1 MTQVVRNLLFERG
14 ENMTKEK
21 LVKKLGIQDKT
32 FDYALPQNW
41 VDDVVGVTK
50 CSNAEACMFVWL
62 YDERAGAYGRPFPLT
77 SDADELLEK
86 YMSRVSPGEPF
97 NTGFVRKTK
106 LQRTYEDAA
115 ETAVLCQDAC
125 NLLGV
130 VHDFSR
136 ILSDVLWPMAR
147 EQEKGTDW
155 VNQHPISKLFAD
167 KLADLARV
175 REFDE
180 YSKAYEECK
189 KIYE

>member
-1 MTQVVRNLLFERG
+1 
-14 ENMTKEK
+14 MTKEK

-41 VDDVVGVTK
+41 VDDVVAVTK

-86 YMSRVSPGEPF
+86 HMSRVSPKEPF

-106 LQRTYEDAA
+106 LQRAHEDAA

-125 NLLGV
+125 NLSGV

-167 KLADLARV
+167 KIVDLARV